1 MTAARMFRLALLL
14 AATPFIM
21 AACNVRYD
29 DNHNYQNPPYRT
41 ESALRP
47 NPPSPVYQS
56 PPYRSQI
63 YQNPAYQNPGLANA
77 DPSAWIEVNPDSDSH
92 AYQSRGEYLP
102 VQPYTA
108 PVPPE
113 ADYPLEH
120 YQPALPTQ
128 GQDGNGRLPFG
139 LRLDP
144 QGDPAR
150 SIRAENLAGD
160 PRLNPSPRDL
170 REARAFTQAQADLYQ
185 QGGGI
190 KYRADG
196 SASNP
201 KDVDYISEKRA
212 LRIEYYADPG
222 LNNADGMPR
231 ALDLCIYHL
240 SNRNAFDSLAKSEEG
255 RQTLLEGGEFDPSVK
270 GVERFCLQPGEKGNW
285 EIDRPEDGKYVAI
298 VAGYPEVKTYVKE
311 YGLGNWTKKGKM
323 DFAVG
328 IGVKTSTEMYMPLPL
343 SLRMDLGAKTML
355 VLNTDRIYDNLR
367 NVARLTAG
375 EFRYAST
382 AAIFGK

>member
-1 MTAARMFRLALLL
+1 MTAARIFRIALFMS
-14 AATPFIM
+14 AAPLVM

-29 DNHNYQNPPYRT
+29 DNYHYQNPAYRT

-47 NPPSPVYQS
+47 NPPSPVYQNQAEE
-56 PPYRSQI
+56 Y
-63 YQNPAYQNPGLANA
+63 PAYSNPVYTQPG
-77 DPSAWIEVNPDSDSH
+77 DPAWIEVYPGPESNSH
-92 AYQSRGEYLP
+92 QADDYAP
-102 VQPYTA
+102 PQPYPYHSGA
-108 PVPPE
+108 IPHAVPPAE
-113 ADYPLEH
+113 SHP
-120 YQPALPTQ
+120 PALPTQ
-128 GQDGNGRLPFG
+128 GNEGNGRLPFG

-144 QGDPAR
+144 QGDPER
-150 SIRAENLAGD
+150 PIRAENLAGD
-160 PRLNPSPRDL
+160 PRTNPSPRDL

-212 LRIEYYADPG
+212 LRIEYYADPA
-222 LNNADGMPR
+222 LNSADGMPR
-231 ALDLCIYHL
+231 ALDLVIYHL
-240 SNRNAFDSLAKSEEG
+240 SNRNAFDSLAKSGEG
-255 RQTLLEGGEFDPSVK
+255 RLTLLEGEEFDPSVK
-270 GVERFCLQPGEKGNW
+270 GVDRFCLQPGEQGNW
-285 EIDRPEDGKYVAI
+285 EIDRPEDGKYIAV
-298 VAGYPEVKTYVKE
+298 VAGYPDIKTYVKE
-311 YGLGNWTKKGKM
+311 YGLGNWTKKGKT

-328 IGVKTSTEMYMPLPL
+328 FGVKTSTEMYMPLPL

-382 AAIFGK
+382 AAVFGGKGK